1 MEFVEEEEL
10 GYSMVVRRKMELLDV
25 YFVDTIYDLYQS
37 NYILNNKYKM
47 GNFLYAYPTFD
58 GKTEQE
64 VDEFIDMITDHIVYN
79 E

>member
-1 MEFVEEEEL
+1 
-10 GYSMVVRRKMELLDV
+10 
-25 YFVDTIYDLYQS
+25 
-37 NYILNNKYKM
+37 M